1 MMRMRGLQGL
11 AGALVL
17 AATLGTAGQA
27 RAEFA
32 EDAGW
37 GALTILANVGY
48 MPAKLMYAAFGGLTG
63 GLAYGLTAGDYQTA
77 ETVWSTS
84 MGGTYVLTPRMLQ
97 GEDAIAF
104 AGTPGGDAG
113 SATATDD
120 SGIGEQQLGEA
131 SGVASHHHGGS

>member
-63 GLAYGLTAGDYQTA
+63 GLAYGLTAG
-77 ETVWSTS
+77 E
-84 MGGTYVLTPRMLQ
+84 TYVLTPRMLQ